1 MDKGC
6 CTFYELGHPGSPRAP
21 HNATQSFWAFHN
33 FGYHLLRTLKT
44 AERVQ
49 NATPSFGAFDRISV
63 IIGIRTAGGTFKTGR
78 YAFGHVFWLGAFFGD
93 EEKRESRQSVCALLF
108 VRIFWVFFFLWFRY
122 LWRLHAINC
131 L

>member
-1 MDKGC
+1 
-6 CTFYELGHPGSPRAP
+6 
-21 HNATQSFWAFHN
+21 
-33 FGYHLLRTLKT
+33 LLRTLKT

-108 VRIFWVFFFLWFRY
+108 VRIFLGFLLFMVSVFVAFARHQLFVTKKQL
-122 LWRLHAINC
+122 
-131 L
+131 